1 MSICMKTAIAAVL
14 LLAGRTVLA
23 QTPSA
28 DVSISNLSADAE
40 LVFQGTVTDI
50 TYAASIEGI
59 PHTFVTYKVEDVL
72 KGTYRAP
79 TLTLRFIGGV
89 KIEGK
94 VMRKLSVSHAP
105 RFETGQQDLLMVKGN
120 TQTQCPLVRCAQ
132 GRFRFQQGM
141 VTNEEGD
148 VLAHE
153 PQGTVRA
160 LPRAGEQ
167 AGAGDFGAG
176 ARVPESTAQPIAT
189 PFDRAAFVAHV
200 RQAIGQQG
208 AAAVASAVQSAD
220 PAQPFKGPEPAVS
233 APPRSP
239 RLPPQRR
246 LANQAPQ
253 SERDRQEVEALM
265 RNGGNPVLP
274 AKDVESLRR
283 LGTPVPAA
291 PR

>member
-1 MSICMKTAIAAVL
+1 MSIRTKTAIAAVL
-14 LLAGRTVLA
+14 LLAGRAVLA
-23 QTPSA
+23 QTPPEETPLS
-28 DVSISNLSADAE
+28 VLSAEAD

-72 KGTYRAP
+72 KGAYRAP

-89 KIEGK
+89 KIEGN

-105 RFETGQQDLLMVKGN
+105 HFENGQQDLLMVKGN

-132 GRFRFQQGM
+132 GRFRFHQGM
-141 VTNEEGD
+141 VTNEAGD
-148 VLAHE
+148 VLALE

-160 LPRAGEQ
+160 LQRAAEP
-167 AGAGDFGAG
+167 GAGDFGAG
-176 ARVPESTAQPIAT
+176 ARVPESTTRALAT
-189 PFDRAAFVAHV
+189 PFDRSAFVAHV
-200 RQAIGQQG
+200 RQMIGRQG
-208 AAAVASAVQSAD
+208 AAMASVIHSAD
-220 PAQPFKGPEPAVS
+220 PSQPFKGPDPAVS

-239 RLPPQRR
+239 LQRR
-246 LANQAPQ
+246 FASGGPQ
-253 SERDRQEVEALM
+253 NEHDRQEVEALM

-274 AKDVESLRR
+274 AKDVEALRR
-283 LGTPVPAA
+283 MGSAPARIA

>member
-1 MSICMKTAIAAVL
+1 MSIRMKTAIAAAL
-14 LLAGRTVLA
+14 ILAGRAVCA
-23 QTPSA
+23 QTPSEGAPLA
-28 DVSISNLSADAE
+28 DLSADAD
-40 LVFQGTVTDI
+40 LVFQGTVTGI
-50 TYAASIEGI
+50 QYAASVEGI
-59 PHTFVTYKVEDVL
+59 PHTFVTYRVEDVL
-72 KGTYRAP
+72 KGAYSAP

-89 KIEGK
+89 KIEGN

-148 VLAHE
+148 VLARD

-160 LPRAGEQ
+160 LAPAAEPAGP
-167 AGAGDFGAG
+167 GDFGDG
-176 ARVPESTAQPIAT
+176 VRVPESTTQAIAT

-208 AAAVASAVQSAD
+208 AAVASAVQSAN

-239 RLPPQRR
+239 RLPPPQR
-246 LANQAPQ
+246 LASQAPQ
-253 SERDRQEVEALM
+253 SERDRQEIEALV